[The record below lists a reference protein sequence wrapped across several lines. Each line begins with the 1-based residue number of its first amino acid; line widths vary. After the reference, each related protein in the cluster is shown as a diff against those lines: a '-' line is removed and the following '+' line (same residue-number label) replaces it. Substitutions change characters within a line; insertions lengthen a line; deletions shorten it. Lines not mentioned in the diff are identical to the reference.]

1 MDNSY
6 ERHLAA
12 KLSSPKVHEQN
23 GHCLNI
29 IRERTD
35 SIPFCLI
42 LSQCEQY
49 SSCSSRFKAGPA
61 LEFGVPSRFA
71 LYCMYV
77 YCSTACSSRFKA
89 GLALEFGVSSR
100 FALYCKYVYC
110 STVCSSIC
118 LKSARYMKLTRV
130 SSALQT
136 KFNQQIKSCGSTFVF
151 TWIMLLLIINY
162 FFTYKNN

>member
-77 YCSTACSSRFKA
+77 YCST
-89 GLALEFGVSSR
+89 
-100 FALYCKYVYC
+100 
-110 STVCSSIC
+110 VCSSIC

-136 KFNQQIKSCGSTFVF
+136 KFNQQIKSCGSTFVY

-162 FFTYKNN
+162 LFC